1 MNIVLRE
8 HEWAENMISERS
20 LGRKP
25 SETLRRVARYYLDEG
40 YGRRKTRSMLDS
52 FLLQCDPTASLAK
65 WSDALDFA
73 TNRAIKYSA
82 IDIDEI
88 CVSEPEMDFINAQK
102 GKTVRRLA
110 FTLLCLAKYWNT
122 VIPGGD
128 SWVNNKE
135 SDIMSMANISASAR
149 QQAAMYRTLRDGGLI
164 RFSKKIDNTNVRVC
178 FIRDGKTALKIT
190 DFRNLGYQY
199 LKYCGEP
206 FTVCQYCGITTKI
219 SSPDKGRKQKYCRS
233 CAVEVAM
240 KQRVNSVMRRRTENL
255 SCNTLKKYTV
265 YLHEVPNGKRYVGTT
280 TTSLHRRWKN
290 GLGYAENQRFNAD
303 IIKYGWDNIKHYI
316 ALITEDESLA
326 RNAELYLIRKFKTDS
341 EELGYNRASGNLSCD
356 VTADFSHSLDLI
368 EVDGFG
374 QTT

>member
-20 LGRKP
+20 LGKKP

-40 YGRRKTRSMLDS
+40 YGRRKARDMLDS
-52 FLLQCDPTASLAK
+52 FLLQCNPTASLAK
-65 WSDALDFA
+65 WSCALDFA
-73 TNRAIKYSA
+73 AKRAEKQSA
-82 IDIDEI
+82 IQIDEI
-88 CVSEPEMDFINAQK
+88 CVSEPEMESINAQK
-102 GKTVRRLA
+102 GKTVKKLA
-110 FTLLCLAKYWNT
+110 FTLLCLAKYRNI
-122 VIPGGD
+122 VSPNSD

-149 QQAAMYRTLRDGGLI
+149 QQAAMYRTLRDSGLI
-164 RFSKKIDNTNVRVC
+164 RFSKKIDNTSVRVC

-206 FTVCQYCGITTKI
+206 YTVCQYCGITTKI
-219 SSPDKGRKQKYCRS
+219 SSPDKGKKQKYCKS

-240 KQRVNSVMRRRTENL
+240 KQRVNSIMRRRTENL
-255 SCNTLKKYTV
+255 SCNTLKKHTV

-290 GLGYAENQRFNAD
+290 GLGYVENKRFNSD
-303 IIKYGWDNIKHYI
+303 IIKHGWDNIKHYI
-316 ALITEDESLA
+316 ALITEDEELA
-326 RNAELYLIRKFKTDS
+326 KNTELYLIRKYKTDS
-341 EELGYNRASGNLSCD
+341 ENFGYNRASGNLSYD
-356 VTADFSHSLDLI
+356 ATAIFTNSLDFI
-368 EVDGFG
+368 EVDGSG